1 MDVLKM
7 CVASYTLVRSDCVA
21 AHREFIPAAIS
32 RHCALMIAVKN
43 VINAFHCTSKR
54 ARLRISAEQDRYFAE
69 APGPRIGTCSWVW
82 RENNDAD

>member
-32 RHCALMIAVKN
+32 RHCALMIAVKHL
-43 VINAFHCTSKR
+43 INKCLPLH
-54 ARLRISAEQDRYFAE
+54 L
-69 APGPRIGTCSWVW
+69 
-82 RENNDAD
+82 

>member
-43 VINAFHCTSKR
+43 VVNQVANLRR
-54 ARLRISAEQDRYFAE
+54 ARPIFCRSSRSEDWYLLLGLEGKQR
-69 APGPRIGTCSWVW
+69 C
-82 RENNDAD
+82 